1 MTSNDQIC
9 KKQQQK
15 HGKIWK
21 NIEKHGALPEPVRR
35 VLRNLLIDIPIARV
49 TSPMCI
55 SSIYHQDIKERVKSQ
70 AKIFEASMKLFMN
83 SYINQKY
90 DIRSNSRSEGKGFL
104 ATTILF
110 FSSAKT

>member
-1 MTSNDQIC
+1 M
-9 KKQQQK
+9 QQQQKNKKK

-21 NIEKHGALPEPVRR
+21 NIEKHGVLPEP